1 MTVFRDIS
9 PEREPPNETRP
20 ETRAWWRRR
29 RFMAIL
35 AVIVALAA
43 VFILWRSCRGA
54 GGAAD
59 EANVV
64 VSVQVAK
71 AERATIA
78 NEVTAVATLAAQ
90 REATISPKIAA
101 QIVQMPL
108 VTNRRVRAGD
118 TIAVLE
124 SRDLAAQRAE
134 AAAAVNEAEASA
146 QSTAYGAVPITNAQ
160 DTKAVRDARAN
171 LDTQQKTYE
180 RRKVL
185 YEQGGISKK
194 DLEAAALAVTQAE
207 DDLHLAEASTSAHRG
222 ITNPGDIR
230 VAEAKAQQAHN
241 RLKNLDAQLSYTVI
255 RAPFDGTITAQFQ
268 YQGDMASPG
277 GKLVTIADASNLI
290 AKTQIGEEVAT
301 TLKPGDAVRILP
313 DDLPGQA
320 FHGAISLVGRAADP
334 QNRSVEVWVR
344 VPNPAGQLRPNGI
357 ARVIISAQPVNNAV
371 VVPSSAVTLDATNGR
386 SGTVMVVD
394 AQSVAHEVHITIG
407 VRTGARMQIAS
418 GLQGGETVVSEGNY
432 GLPDGTKVAI
442 PNAAGAAPDKT
453 KGAPEK

>member
-9 PEREPPNETRP
+9 PEREPPNQIRP
-20 ETRAWWRRR
+20 GTRAWWRRR
-29 RFMAIL
+29 RFLAIGAAIVIL
-35 AVIVALAA
+35 AV
-43 VFILWRSCRGA
+43 VFIIWRSCRGSGTA
-54 GGAAD
+54 EG

-78 NEVTAVATLAAQ
+78 NEVSAVATLAAQ

-101 QIVQMPL
+101 QIVQLPL
-108 VTNRRVRAGD
+108 VTNRRVRAD
-118 TIAVLE
+118 ETIAVLE

-134 AAAAVNEAEASA
+134 AAAAVNEAEAA
-146 QSTAYGAVPITNAQ
+146 AHSTTHGAVPITDAQ
-160 DTKAVRDARAN
+160 DAKAVRDARAN

-180 RRKVL
+180 RRKIL

-222 ITNPGDIR
+222 VTNPGDIR
-230 VAEAKAQQAHN
+230 VAEAKTQQARN
-241 RLKNLDAQLSYTVI
+241 RLKSLDAQLSYTVI
-255 RAPFDGTITAQFQ
+255 RAPFDGTITAQYQ
-268 YQGDMASPG
+268 YQGDMASAG

-290 AKTQIGEEVAT
+290 AKTQIGEEVAA
-301 TLKPGDAVRILP
+301 TLKPGDAVKILP
-313 DDLPGQA
+313 DDLPGQS
-320 FHGAISLVGRAADP
+320 FDGQISLVGRAADP
-334 QNRSVEVWVR
+334 QSRSVEVWVR

-357 ARVIISAQPVNNAV
+357 ARVIIAAQPANNAV
-371 VVPSSAVTLDATNGR
+371 VVPSSAVTLDATNGN

-394 AQSVAHEVHITIG
+394 GQSVAHEVHVTIG
-407 VRTGARMQIAS
+407 VRTGTRMQITSA
-418 GLQGGETVVSEGNY
+418 LKGGETVVTEGNY

-442 PNAAGAAPDKT
+442 AGAAPDKA